1 MPIRL
6 VSCLFSYSQSPG
18 APRLTPRD
26 LVAAE
31 WDADLAQVRVPAPV
45 LDQDNIK
52 DKAAA
57 QVRKPKRKVLVTVM
71 TISMKSTWRSSI
83 TCCKT
88 TRRSAAP

>member
-1 MPIRL
+1 MPIHL
-6 VSCLFSYSQSPG
+6 VSCLFSYSRWFG
-18 APRLTPRD
+18 APRQMPRD

-31 WDADLAQVRVPAPV
+31 WDADQAKARGPV

-57 QVRKPKRKVLVTVM
+57 QVPKPKGNVLATVM
-71 TISMKSTWRSSI
+71 TISIKSIWRCFTI
-83 TCCKT
+83 CWKT